1 MDKKCLQ
8 EIGAAN
14 SVANFIA
21 GECSN
26 QLTLTL
32 RHVHENKIARSE
44 TISTHCEAKTLWWQ
58 WRFFPLQNKYIKP
71 LNL

>member
-1 MDKKCLQ
+1 MAKKCLQ

-32 RHVHENKIARSE
+32 RHVHENKIAPPE
-44 TISTHCEAKTLWWQ
+44 TISTHCEAKT
-58 WRFFPLQNKYIKP
+58 
-71 LNL
+71 